1 MFTKTTKKISI
12 MSKMKLIGFALL
24 AIITFSSSAQ
34 KFAYVDTDYI
44 LNKIPEFVQA
54 EEKINDFSTQ
64 WQQEIETVYA
74 EVEQMYR
81 DYQSE
86 QVLLTSEMRTKREE
100 AIINKEK
107 SVKNLQQIYFGPE
120 GELYKKRQEL
130 IQPIQDRIFDAVQQ
144 LAANNKYSVIFDS
157 SSELIML
164 YSNPTL
170 DKSDKVLEIMGY

>member
-1 MFTKTTKKISI
+1 MKKKILVLTVI
-12 MSKMKLIGFALL
+12 
-24 AIITFSSSAQ
+24 IITAFSASAQ

-44 LNKIPEFVQA
+44 LTKVPEFVQA

-86 QVLLTSEMRTKREE
+86 QILLTAEMKTKREE

-107 SVKNLQQIYFGPE
+107 SVKSLQQKYFGPE

-164 YSNPTL
+164 YSNPNL
-170 DKSDKVLEIMGY
+170 DKSDKVLELMGY